1 MSKEIYDAVVDLLEK
16 RGPMPEGSEQ
26 ERREYSYID
35 AGHLDS
41 FNTIQFILEIEERFN
56 ITLTPEDTTSD
67 KFRTVNGLIQTVKDK
82 LNAEH

>member
-1 MSKEIYDAVVDLLEK
+1 MSKKIYDAVIDLLDK
-16 RGPMPEGSEQ
+16 RGPVPEGSEQ

-56 ITLTPEDTTSD
+56 ITLTPEDTTSEQ
-67 KFRTVNGLIQTVKDK
+67 FRNVGGLIQIVEDK
-82 LNAEH
+82 LNAEL